1 MKRNRWKS
9 LLGVF
14 IGVFGLL
21 LLVGSPNFDVFG
33 QSKAAGMDSTTAN
46 KYVRLSDAKIRDV
59 RVKAEKFYGMQ
70 DLPEFTA
77 KGAKVKHIGRG
88 VITFEDADQ
97 SELDLDVNPCNS
109 DVDVFHK
116 PYRRTALSK
125 TVTCNGKLL
134 TYYEIEQK

>member
-1 MKRNRWKS
+1 MKRSRCG
-9 LLGVF
+9 LILGMLT
-14 IGVFGLL
+14 GVIGLL
-21 LLVGSPNFDVFG
+21 VLAGSPHLDVFG
-33 QSKAAGMDSTTAN
+33 QSKATGTESTTT
-46 KYVRLSDAKIRDV
+46 KTYFRLSDTKMKEV
-59 RVKAEKFYGMQ
+59 RMKAEKFYGMQ

-88 VITFEDADQ
+88 VITFEEADQ

-116 PYRRTALSK
+116 PYRKTALSK
-125 TVTCNGKLL
+125 TITCNGKLL